1 MESMPHRFA
10 LFVELSP
17 FAYAPQLLGIA
28 ATASRVAPLPARTHG
43 SRHLPPPRFFG
54 RRARDRAS
62 HCAVVVALASR
73 CFLPPCL
80 PDRRV
85 CQAIASPHQRAA
97 TLALGASRLP
107 PRPTMLRIASI

>member
-1 MESMPHRFA
+1 MESMSHRFA